1 MNKEKLWAPWRI
13 SYITGEKKDE
23 GCIFCT
29 KPKQDN
35 DKENLI
41 LYRGNYSFVIMNLFP
56 YNNGHLMVVPYR
68 HLSAFEDFTDDEM
81 LEIMKNSAMM
91 IKVLKAVM
99 KPEGFNTGFNIGK
112 CSGAGIDDHLHF
124 HIVPRWTGDTN
135 FMPVIGETKVISEH
149 IEETYDKLYK
159 KLRELLCKQ

>member
-13 SYITGEKKDE
+13 SYIIGEKKDE

-29 KPKQDN
+29 KPKQN
-35 DKENLI
+35 KDKENLI

-68 HLSAFEDFTDDEM
+68 HLSVFEDFSDDEM

-124 HIVPRWTGDTN
+124 HIVPRWAGDTN